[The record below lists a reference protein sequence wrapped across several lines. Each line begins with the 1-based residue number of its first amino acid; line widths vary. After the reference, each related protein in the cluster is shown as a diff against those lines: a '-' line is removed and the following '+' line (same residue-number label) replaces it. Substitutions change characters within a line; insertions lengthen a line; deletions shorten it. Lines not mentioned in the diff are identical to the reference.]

1 MYDIVDIAAESDEK
15 YEVALRTL
23 RDLKTKLENT
33 LSSKRSNDIEYSP
46 IAATPSNGA
55 SNDRSNDQRVLSPPP
70 VRSKGCLPNKIKE
83 SMADKVV
90 RRLKMKGNKQQVGQ
104 HCWDRLYN
112 GECSIYNRISSSHSA
127 SSQQSVHLQSPTINN
142 SSASDLP
149 YRIDVQSS
157 PAIIVT
163 TTWGPKNI
171 STSVDP
177 IMYPHRVDKSPQST
191 NQNPSSY
198 SVEWNSYRDT
208 DNLLNRAVK
217 VTIAGNEIDND
228 CSQSAVAAENA
239 LRMVVPVLLWLYQN
253 VVQSFAFSVRLALG
267 FIVLLT
273 LRLFRLQVKR
283 KFGYRVEPFFGIM
296 TALQFYLLFYS
307 TRPLPNILAFCLVN
321 LAYSF
326 WFKGDSLATL
336 KCLTVPT
343 VVFRCDTVLL
353 FGPIGIELLLSKS
366 VSLLEAIKCCVITA
380 LLCIGISV
388 LVDSIMWQRILWP
401 ELEVFWFNSVLNRSS
416 EWGTHPL
423 HCYFTSALPRSMLVG
438 YPLCMIGMI
447 LDRRI
452 RRYVLPVFLFIW
464 IFSKLPHKE
473 LRFILGSIPILNVS
487 ASIAASSVY
496 NNRKKKIWSW
506 IYVIMLGSFIV
517 SVGCSIVTFMASYN
531 NYPGGYALKALH
543 QADASTKEKLVHID
557 AFTAMNGVSRFSE
570 NEYPW
575 RYSKEGLA
583 IEHFRNKNFTYL
595 LNRKSQKYS
604 YMGT

>member
-1 MYDIVDIAAESDEK
+1 MAAAAAEEEVAAPSSSRGRLSKLLQEFGWDLMLGSIAAFYAFMVPYTKVEESFNVQAIHDILYHHHHIEK
-15 YEVALRTL
+15 Y
-23 RDLKTKLENT
+23 D
-33 LSSKRSNDIEYSP
+33 
-46 IAATPSNGA
+46 
-55 SNDRSNDQRVLSPPP
+55 
-70 VRSKGCLPNKIKE
+70 
-83 SMADKVV
+83 
-90 RRLKMKGNKQQVGQ
+90 
-104 HCWDRLYN
+104 
-112 GECSIYNRISSSHSA
+112 
-127 SSQQSVHLQSPTINN
+127 HLDFP
-142 SSASDLP
+142 
-149 YRIDVQSS
+149 
-157 PAIIVT
+157 
-163 TTWGPKNI
+163 G
-171 STSVDP
+171 
-177 IMYPHRVDKSPQST
+177 
-191 NQNPSSY
+191 
-198 SVEWNSYRDT
+198 
-208 DNLLNRAVK
+208 
-217 VTIAGNEIDND
+217 
-228 CSQSAVAAENA
+228 
-239 LRMVVPVLLWLYQN
+239 VVPRTFIGAFLVSIIASPVVAVIHYLHVPKIYSLL
-253 VVQSFAFSVRLALG
+253 AVRLALG

-283 KFGYRVEPFFGIM
+283 KFGYHVEAFFAIM
-296 TALQFYLLFYS
+296 TALQFHLLFYS

-326 WFKGDSLATL
+326 WFKGDSSATL
-336 KCLTVPT
+336 KCLTVAT

-423 HCYFTSALPRSMLVG
+423 HWYFTSALPRSMLVG
-438 YPLCMIGMI
+438 YPLCMIGMV

-452 RRYVLPVFLFIW
+452 RRYVLPVFLFIL
-464 IFSKLPHKE
+464 FYSKLPHKE
-473 LRFILGSIPILNVS
+473 LRFILGSIPILNAS
-487 ASIAASSVY
+487 ASIAASRVY

-575 RYSKEGLA
+575 RR
-583 IEHFRNKNFTYL
+583 RNSHRTFCNRNFTYL
-595 LNRKSQKYS
+595 LNEHHSINGYKCLFAINGFSGLRFRRHFPPLALLKEPKVFVH
-604 YMGT
+604 GT